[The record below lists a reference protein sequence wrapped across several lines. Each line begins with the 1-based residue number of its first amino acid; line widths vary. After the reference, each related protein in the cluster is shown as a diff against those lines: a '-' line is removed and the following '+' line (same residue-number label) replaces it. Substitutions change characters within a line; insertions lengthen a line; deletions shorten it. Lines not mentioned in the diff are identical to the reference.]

1 MLLKNKIFVLVVA
14 FVLPVIVQAD
24 SLLPELPK
32 AKKKYSEETLCV
44 EPVEEMQKN
53 HMSYILDQRDATL
66 REGIR
71 TKQHSLK
78 ECIDCHNAPAEDGK
92 VARAEESEHFC
103 STCHVYAAVQIDC
116 FSCHSDKPEN
126 TQYRHTLSATDV
138 SMHLNVATPG
148 MTTEAIETLELLAS
162 NHKEGQQ

>member
-1 MLLKNKIFVLVVA
+1 LSLKNKIIAITVA
-14 FVLPVIVQAD
+14 LLLPIVVQAD

-44 EPVEEMQKN
+44 EPVAEMQKN
-53 HMSYILDQRDATL
+53 HMSYILHQRDETM
-66 REGIR
+66 RKGVR

-78 ECIDCHNAPAEDGK
+78 ECIDCHNAPTEDGK

-126 TQYRHTLSATDV
+126 TQYRHKLSAENISQHMDIVTHNLTSD
-138 SMHLNVATPG
+138 
-148 MTTEAIETLELLAS
+148 TLELLVDTK
-162 NHKEGQQ
+162 KESQQ